1 MTRWWIVCYLDKFY
15 TKVSG
20 DIAGEGEFYFK
31 CNGKRFPDKGV
42 IKLKKNET
50 FDPEPNPILFSALL
64 EDKDKE
70 VKFDVE
76 VWEEDP
82 GRDDKFIDQEFKIK
96 LAPMNEKKTLMDKK
110 QKCQLDL
117 VIKIEEAKNW

>member
-1 MTRWWIVCYLDKFY
+1 MTRWFVVCYLDKFISKS
-15 TKVSG
+15 TG
-20 DIAGEGEFYFK
+20 DIGGEGEFYFK
-31 CNGKRFPDKGV
+31 CNNKRFPDKGV
-42 IKLKKNET
+42 IKLKKMEM
-50 FDPEPNPILFSALL
+50 FDPEPNPIFYSALM

-96 LAPMNEKKTLMDKK
+96 LAPMNETKVLTDKK
-110 QKCQLDL
+110 GKCQITL